1 MSKRENLEKDE
12 TFTLSQIV
20 TLTQGKPSTVKL
32 RLKELVEKGYLVPK
46 RQGRGAHYVKP
57 RPKGLRD

>member
-20 TLTQGKPSTVKL
+20 TLTNGKPSTVKL

-46 RQGRGAHYVKP
+46 GRGRGAHY
-57 RPKGLRD
+57 LRRDQA